1 MDEQQYLVKRVD
13 DQISWYSKESKKSQ
27 SYYKIINITVMI
39 ATLLIS
45 AGAGFNY
52 FNEPLIPVILGL
64 IASSLEFTLKM
75 NKYQE
80 KWILYRST
88 CEELK
93 REKYMYLTKS
103 GIYAIDENSFNKFV
117 ERVETITAVEQA
129 LWRTKEK
136 DINTNKK

>member
-64 IASSLEFTLKM
+64 IAMSLT
-75 NKYQE
+75 
-80 KWILYRST
+80 
-88 CEELK
+88 
-93 REKYMYLTKS
+93 
-103 GIYAIDENSFNKFV
+103 
-117 ERVETITAVEQA
+117 
-129 LWRTKEK
+129 
-136 DINTNKK
+136 